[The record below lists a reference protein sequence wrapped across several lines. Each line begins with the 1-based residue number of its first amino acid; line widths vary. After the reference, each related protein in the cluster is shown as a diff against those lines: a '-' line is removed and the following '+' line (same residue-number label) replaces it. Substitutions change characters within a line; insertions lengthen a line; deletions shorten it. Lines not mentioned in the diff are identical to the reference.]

1 MKNLNHPK
9 VPNRSGIAL
18 RGIWYLL
25 LFLAILGLALFF
37 VSKLLFG
44 AALGMLLFAVLDLWA
59 AKKEAQKFSG
69 IQAESS
75 KDSFILTLKNPPPS
89 AKKIFPSEILFTAR
103 LRNLLTGEKRC
114 ESLSLTDG
122 KQAELSLGDSC
133 GKYILEG
140 NSLRSADL
148 LGLGAFTIR
157 TETFRAAA
165 VRLPKTV
172 KSEYEGFGTGMLDL
186 DGSVYDEYRAGF
198 DQSEVFEIRAYR
210 AGDKTA
216 QIHWKLSQ
224 KTDTLMLRQGSLPVK
239 NALLL
244 VLEAPQGKGK
254 QGSQAGRLARA
265 EAFPARVQDEDFP
278 ARAQAEDFPARAQCA
293 AARLFSLSESLA
305 EKGVQHH
312 IGYLASDAK
321 TLTITEISG
330 RESLTEHAGAILSSP
345 LYLGISA
352 AELYLQ
358 EKEQWEFSHVLVI
371 NDEEIR
377 EM

>member
-1 MKNLNHPK
+1 MKNRNHAK
-9 VPNRSGIAL
+9 LPNRPGIAL

-25 LFLAILGLALFF
+25 LFLAVVSLSLFF
-37 VSKLLFG
+37 ASKLLFG
-44 AALGMLLFAVLDLWA
+44 VALGMLLFAVLDLWA

-69 IQAESS
+69 IQVESS
-75 KDSFILTLKNPPPS
+75 KDSFILTLKKEQHS
-89 AKKIFPSEILFTAR
+89 AKIFPSEIVFTAVI
-103 LRNLLTGEKRC
+103 RNLLTGEERS
-114 ESLSLTDG
+114 ENLYLTDG

-133 GKYILEG
+133 GKYLMEG
-140 NSLRSADL
+140 SYFRSADL

-157 TETFRAAA
+157 IDGFRAAA
-165 VRLPKTV
+165 VRLPKTA
-172 KSEYEGFGTGMLDL
+172 KTEYEGFGTGMLDL

-198 DQSEVFEIRAYR
+198 DQSEVFEIRPYR
-210 AGDKTA
+210 PGDKTA

-244 VLEAPQGKGK
+244 ILEAPQGKEN
-254 QGSQAGRLARA
+254 SESAADLS
-265 EAFPARVQDEDFP
+265 E
-278 ARAQAEDFPARAQCA
+278 RAQRA

-321 TLTITEISG
+321 NLTITEISG

-358 EKEQWEFSHVLVI
+358 EKEQWEFSHVLII
-371 NDEEIR
+371 NDEEIQ

>member
-1 MKNLNHPK
+1 MKNRNHAK
-9 VPNRSGIAL
+9 LPNRPGIAL

-25 LFLAILGLALFF
+25 LFLAVVSLSLFF
-37 VSKLLFG
+37 ASKLLFG
-44 AALGMLLFAVLDLWA
+44 AVLGMLLFAVLDLWA

-69 IQAESS
+69 IQVESS
-75 KDSFILTLKNPPPS
+75 KDSFILTLKKEQHS
-89 AKKIFPSEILFTAR
+89 AKIFPSEIVFTAVI
-103 LRNLLTGEKRC
+103 RNLLTGEERS
-114 ESLSLTDG
+114 ENLSLTDG

-133 GKYILEG
+133 GKYVMEG
-140 NSLRSADL
+140 SYFRSADL

-157 TETFRAAA
+157 IDGFRAAA
-165 VRLPKTV
+165 VRLPKTA
-172 KSEYEGFGTGMLDL
+172 KTEYEGFGTGMLDL

-198 DQSEVFEIRAYR
+198 DQSEVFEIRPYR
-210 AGDKTA
+210 PGDKTA

-244 VLEAPQGKGK
+244 ILEAPQG
-254 QGSQAGRLARA
+254 QENSESAADLS
-265 EAFPARVQDEDFP
+265 E
-278 ARAQAEDFPARAQCA
+278 RAQRA

-321 TLTITEISG
+321 NLTITEISG

-352 AELYLQ
+352 TELYLQ
-358 EKEQWEFSHVLVI
+358 EKEQWEFSHVLII
-371 NDEEIR
+371 NDEEIQ

>member
-1 MKNLNHPK
+1 MKNRNHPK
-9 VPNRSGIAL
+9 VPNRPGIAL

-25 LFLAILGLALFF
+25 LFLVLLGISLFF
-37 VSKLLFG
+37 ASKLLFG

-75 KDSFILTLKNPPPS
+75 KDSFILTLKKEQHS
-89 AKKIFPSEILFTAR
+89 AKIFPSEILFTAR

-165 VRLPKTV
+165 VRLPKTA

-244 VLEAPQGKGK
+244 VLEAPQGN

-278 ARAQAEDFPARAQCA
+278 ARAQAEDFPARAQRA

-321 TLTITEISG
+321 NLTITEISG

-358 EKEQWEFSHVLVI
+358 EKEQWEFSHVLII
-371 NDEEIR
+371 NDEEIQ

>member
-1 MKNLNHPK
+1 MKNRNHPK
-9 VPNRSGIAL
+9 VPNRPGIAL

-25 LFLAILGLALFF
+25 LFLAVVSLSLFF
-37 VSKLLFG
+37 ASKILFG

-69 IQAESS
+69 IQVESS
-75 KDSFILTLKNPPPS
+75 KDSFILTLKKEQHS
-89 AKKIFPSEILFTAR
+89 AKIFPSEIVFTAVI
-103 LRNLLTGEKRC
+103 RNLLTGEERS
-114 ESLSLTDG
+114 ENLSLTDG
-122 KQAELSLGDSC
+122 NQAELSLGDSC
-133 GKYILEG
+133 GKYVMEG
-140 NSLRSADL
+140 SYFRSADL

-157 TETFRAAA
+157 IDGFRAAA
-165 VRLPKTV
+165 VRLPKTA
-172 KSEYEGFGTGMLDL
+172 KTEYEGFGTGMLDL

-198 DQSEVFEIRAYR
+198 DQSEVFEIRPYR
-210 AGDKTA
+210 PGDKTA

-244 VLEAPQGKGK
+244 ILEAPQGKEN
-254 QGSQAGRLARA
+254 SESAADLS
-265 EAFPARVQDEDFP
+265 E
-278 ARAQAEDFPARAQCA
+278 RAQRA

-321 TLTITEISG
+321 NLTITEISG

-358 EKEQWEFSHVLVI
+358 EKEQWEFSHVLII
-371 NDEEIR
+371 NDEEIQ

>member
-1 MKNLNHPK
+1 MKNRNHAK
-9 VPNRSGIAL
+9 LPNRPGIAL

-25 LFLAILGLALFF
+25 LFLAVVSLSLFF
-37 VSKLLFG
+37 ASKLLFG

-69 IQAESS
+69 IQVESS
-75 KDSFILTLKNPPPS
+75 KDSFILTLKKEQHS
-89 AKKIFPSEILFTAR
+89 AKIFPSEIVFTAVI
-103 LRNLLTGEKRC
+103 RNLLTGEERS
-114 ESLSLTDG
+114 ENLSLTDG
-122 KQAELSLGDSC
+122 KQAEISLGDSC
-133 GKYILEG
+133 GKYVMEG
-140 NSLRSADL
+140 SYFRSADL

-157 TETFRAAA
+157 IDGFRAAA
-165 VRLPKTV
+165 VRLPKTA
-172 KSEYEGFGTGMLDL
+172 KTEYEGFGTGMLDL

-198 DQSEVFEIRAYR
+198 DQSEVFEIRPYR
-210 AGDKTA
+210 PGDKTA

-244 VLEAPQGKGK
+244 ILEAPQGKEN
-254 QGSQAGRLARA
+254 SESAADLSERA
-265 EAFPARVQDEDFP
+265 PR
-278 ARAQAEDFPARAQCA
+278 A

-321 TLTITEISG
+321 NLTITEISG

-358 EKEQWEFSHVLVI
+358 EKEQWEFSHVLII
-371 NDEEIR
+371 NDEEIQ

>member
-1 MKNLNHPK
+1 MKNRNHAK
-9 VPNRSGIAL
+9 LPNRPGIAL

-25 LFLAILGLALFF
+25 LFLAVVSLSLFF
-37 VSKLLFG
+37 ASKLLFG
-44 AALGMLLFAVLDLWA
+44 VALGMLLFAVLDLWA

-69 IQAESS
+69 IQVESS
-75 KDSFILTLKNPPPS
+75 KDSFILTLKKEQHS
-89 AKKIFPSEILFTAR
+89 AKIFPSEIVFTAVI
-103 LRNLLTGEKRC
+103 RNLLTGEERS
-114 ESLSLTDG
+114 ENLSLTDG

-133 GKYILEG
+133 GKYVMEG
-140 NSLRSADL
+140 SYFRSADL

-157 TETFRAAA
+157 IDGFRAAA
-165 VRLPKTV
+165 VRLPKTA
-172 KSEYEGFGTGMLDL
+172 KTEYEGFGTGMLDL

-198 DQSEVFEIRAYR
+198 DQSEVFEIRPYR
-210 AGDKTA
+210 PGDKTA

-244 VLEAPQGKGK
+244 ILEAPQGKEN
-254 QGSQAGRLARA
+254 SESAADLS
-265 EAFPARVQDEDFP
+265 E
-278 ARAQAEDFPARAQCA
+278 RAQRA

-321 TLTITEISG
+321 NLTITEISG

-358 EKEQWEFSHVLVI
+358 EKEQWGFSHVLII
-371 NDEEIR
+371 NDEEIQ

>member
-1 MKNLNHPK
+1 MKNRNHAK
-9 VPNRSGIAL
+9 LPNRPGIAL

-25 LFLAILGLALFF
+25 LFLAVVSLSLFF
-37 VSKLLFG
+37 ASKLLFG

-69 IQAESS
+69 IQVESS
-75 KDSFILTLKNPPPS
+75 KDSFILTLKKEQHS
-89 AKKIFPSEILFTAR
+89 AKIFPSEIVFTAVI
-103 LRNLLTGEKRC
+103 RNLLTGEERS
-114 ESLSLTDG
+114 ENLSLTDG

-133 GKYILEG
+133 GKYVMEG
-140 NSLRSADL
+140 SYFRSADL

-157 TETFRAAA
+157 IDGFRAAA
-165 VRLPKTV
+165 VRLPKTA
-172 KSEYEGFGTGMLDL
+172 KTEYEGFGTGMLDL

-198 DQSEVFEIRAYR
+198 DQSEVFEIRPYR
-210 AGDKTA
+210 PGDKTA

-244 VLEAPQGKGK
+244 ILEAPQGKENSESAADLSERM
-254 QGSQAGRLARA
+254 QR
-265 EAFPARVQDEDFP
+265 
-278 ARAQAEDFPARAQCA
+278 A

-312 IGYLASDAK
+312 IGYLTSDAK

-358 EKEQWEFSHVLVI
+358 EKEQWEFSHVLVV

>member
-1 MKNLNHPK
+1 MKNRNHPK
-9 VPNRSGIAL
+9 VPNRPGIAL

-25 LFLAILGLALFF
+25 LFLAVVSLSLFF
-37 VSKLLFG
+37 ASKLLFG

-69 IQAESS
+69 IQVESS
-75 KDSFILTLKNPPPS
+75 KDSFILTLKKEQHS
-89 AKKIFPSEILFTAR
+89 AKIFPSEIVFTAVI
-103 LRNLLTGEKRC
+103 RNLLTGEERS
-114 ESLSLTDG
+114 ENLSLTDG

-133 GKYILEG
+133 GKYVMEG
-140 NSLRSADL
+140 SNFRSADI
-148 LGLGAFTIR
+148 LGLCSFAIR
-157 TETFRAAA
+157 TENFRAAA
-165 VRLPKTV
+165 VRLPKTA
-172 KSEYEGFGTGMLDL
+172 KTEYEGFGTGMLDL

-244 VLEAPQGKGK
+244 ILEAPQGKEN
-254 QGSQAGRLARA
+254 SESAADLS
-265 EAFPARVQDEDFP
+265 E
-278 ARAQAEDFPARAQCA
+278 RAQRA

-321 TLTITEISG
+321 NLTITEISG

-358 EKEQWEFSHVLVI
+358 EKEQWEFSHVLII
-371 NDEEIR
+371 NDEEIQ

>member
-1 MKNLNHPK
+1 MKNRNHAK
-9 VPNRSGIAL
+9 LPNRPGIAL

-25 LFLAILGLALFF
+25 LFLAVVSLSLFF
-37 VSKLLFG
+37 ASKLLFG

-69 IQAESS
+69 IQVESS
-75 KDSFILTLKNPPPS
+75 KDSFILTLKNPPRS
-89 AKKIFPSEILFTAR
+89 TKKIFSSEILFTAR
-103 LRNLLTGEKRC
+103 LRNLLTGEEHC
-114 ESLSLTDG
+114 ENLSLTDG
-122 KQAELSLGDSC
+122 KQAELFLGDSC
-133 GKYILEG
+133 GKYVMEG
-140 NSLRSADL
+140 SYFRSADL

-157 TETFRAAA
+157 IDGFRAAA
-165 VRLPKTV
+165 VRLPKTA
-172 KSEYEGFGTGMLDL
+172 KTEYEGFGTGMLDL

-198 DQSEVFEIRAYR
+198 DQSEVFEIRPYR

-244 VLEAPQGKGK
+244 LLEAPQ
-254 QGSQAGRLARA
+254 QGVDLS
-265 EAFPARVQDEDFP
+265 E
-278 ARAQAEDFPARAQCA
+278 RAQRA

>member
-1 MKNLNHPK
+1 MKNRNHAK
-9 VPNRSGIAL
+9 LPNRPGIAL

-25 LFLAILGLALFF
+25 LFLAVVSLSLFF
-37 VSKLLFG
+37 ASKLLFG
-44 AALGMLLFAVLDLWA
+44 VALGMLLFAVLDLWA

-69 IQAESS
+69 IQVESS
-75 KDSFILTLKNPPPS
+75 KDSFILTLKKEQHS
-89 AKKIFPSEILFTAR
+89 AKIFPSEIVFTAVI
-103 LRNLLTGEKRC
+103 RNLLTGEERS
-114 ESLSLTDG
+114 ENLSLTDG

-133 GKYILEG
+133 GKYVMEG
-140 NSLRSADL
+140 SYFRSADL

-157 TETFRAAA
+157 IDGFRAAA
-165 VRLPKTV
+165 VRLPKTA
-172 KSEYEGFGTGMLDL
+172 KTEYEGFGTGMLDL

-198 DQSEVFEIRAYR
+198 DQSEVFEIRPYR
-210 AGDKTA
+210 PGDKTA

-239 NALLL
+239 TALLL
-244 VLEAPQGKGK
+244 IPEAPLGKEN
-254 QGSQAGRLARA
+254 SERA
-265 EAFPARVQDEDFP
+265 ADLPE
-278 ARAQAEDFPARAQCA
+278 RAPRA

-321 TLTITEISG
+321 NLTITEISG

-358 EKEQWEFSHVLVI
+358 EKEQWEFSHVLII
-371 NDEEIR
+371 NDEEIQ

>member
-1 MKNLNHPK
+1 MKNRNHAK
-9 VPNRSGIAL
+9 LPNRPGIAL

-25 LFLAILGLALFF
+25 LFLAVVSLSLFF
-37 VSKLLFG
+37 ASKLLFG

-69 IQAESS
+69 IQVESS
-75 KDSFILTLKNPPPS
+75 KDSFILTLKKEQHS
-89 AKKIFPSEILFTAR
+89 AKIFPSEIVFTAVI
-103 LRNLLTGEKRC
+103 RNLLTGEERS
-114 ESLSLTDG
+114 ENLSLTDG

-133 GKYILEG
+133 GKYVMEG
-140 NSLRSADL
+140 SYFRSADL

-157 TETFRAAA
+157 IDGFRAAA
-165 VRLPKTV
+165 VRLPKTA
-172 KSEYEGFGTGMLDL
+172 KTEYEGFGTGMLDL

-198 DQSEVFEIRAYR
+198 DQSEVFEIRPYR
-210 AGDKTA
+210 PGDKTA

-244 VLEAPQGKGK
+244 VLEAPKGKGK
-254 QGSQAGRLARA
+254 SESAADLS
-265 EAFPARVQDEDFP
+265 ERVQ
-278 ARAQAEDFPARAQCA
+278 RA

-321 TLTITEISG
+321 NLTITEISG

-358 EKEQWEFSHVLVI
+358 EKEQWEFSHVLII
-371 NDEEIR
+371 NDEEIQ

>member
-1 MKNLNHPK
+1 MKNRNHAK
-9 VPNRSGIAL
+9 LPNRPGIAL

-25 LFLAILGLALFF
+25 LFLAVVSLSLFF
-37 VSKLLFG
+37 ASKLLFG

-69 IQAESS
+69 IQVESS
-75 KDSFILTLKNPPPS
+75 KDSFILTLKKEQHS
-89 AKKIFPSEILFTAR
+89 AKIFPSEIVFTAVI
-103 LRNLLTGEKRC
+103 RNLLTGEERS
-114 ESLSLTDG
+114 ENLSLTDG

-133 GKYILEG
+133 GKYVMEG
-140 NSLRSADL
+140 SYFRSADL

-157 TETFRAAA
+157 IDGFRAAA
-165 VRLPKTV
+165 VRLPKTA
-172 KSEYEGFGTGMLDL
+172 KTEYEGFGTGMLDL

-198 DQSEVFEIRAYR
+198 DQSEVFEIRPYR
-210 AGDKTA
+210 PGDKTA

-244 VLEAPQGKGK
+244 ILEAPQGKEN
-254 QGSQAGRLARA
+254 SESAADLS
-265 EAFPARVQDEDFP
+265 E
-278 ARAQAEDFPARAQCA
+278 RAQRA
-293 AARLFSLSESLA
+293 AARLVSLSESLA
-305 EKGVQHH
+305 EKAVQHH

-321 TLTITEISG
+321 NLTITEISG

-358 EKEQWEFSHVLVI
+358 EKEQWEFSHVLII
-371 NDEEIR
+371 NDEEIQ

>member
-1 MKNLNHPK
+1 MKNRNHPK
-9 VPNRSGIAL
+9 VPNRPGIAL

-25 LFLAILGLALFF
+25 LFLAVVSLSLFF
-37 VSKLLFG
+37 ASKLLFG

-69 IQAESS
+69 IQVESS
-75 KDSFILTLKNPPPS
+75 KDSFILTLKKEQHS
-89 AKKIFPSEILFTAR
+89 AKIFPSEIVFTAVI
-103 LRNLLTGEKRC
+103 RNLLTGEERS
-114 ESLSLTDG
+114 ENLSLTDG
-122 KQAELSLGDSC
+122 NQAELSLGDSC
-133 GKYILEG
+133 GKYVMEG
-140 NSLRSADL
+140 SYFRSADL

-157 TETFRAAA
+157 IDGFRAAA
-165 VRLPKTV
+165 VRLPKTA
-172 KSEYEGFGTGMLDL
+172 KTEYEGFGTGMLDL

-198 DQSEVFEIRAYR
+198 DQSEVFEIRPYR
-210 AGDKTA
+210 PGDKTA

-244 VLEAPQGKGK
+244 ILEAPQGKEN
-254 QGSQAGRLARA
+254 SESAADLS
-265 EAFPARVQDEDFP
+265 E
-278 ARAQAEDFPARAQCA
+278 RAQRA
-293 AARLFSLSESLA
+293 AARLFSLLESLA

-321 TLTITEISG
+321 NLTITEISG

-358 EKEQWEFSHVLVI
+358 EKEQWEFSHVLII
-371 NDEEIR
+371 NDEEIQ

>member
-1 MKNLNHPK
+1 MKNRNHAK
-9 VPNRSGIAL
+9 LPNRPGIAL

-25 LFLAILGLALFF
+25 LFLAVVSLSLFF
-37 VSKLLFG
+37 ASKILFG
-44 AALGMLLFAVLDLWA
+44 AALGMLLFAPLDLWA

-75 KDSFILTLKNPPPS
+75 KDSFILTLKKEQHS
-89 AKKIFPSEILFTAR
+89 AKIFPSEIVFTAVI
-103 LRNLLTGEKRC
+103 RNLLTGEERS
-114 ESLSLTDG
+114 ENLSLTDG

-133 GKYILEG
+133 GKYVMEG
-140 NSLRSADL
+140 SYFRSADL

-157 TETFRAAA
+157 IDGFRAAA
-165 VRLPKTV
+165 VRLPKTA
-172 KSEYEGFGTGMLDL
+172 KTEYEGFGTGMLDL

-198 DQSEVFEIRAYR
+198 DQSEVFEIRPYR
-210 AGDKTA
+210 PGDKTA

-244 VLEAPQGKGK
+244 ILEAPQGKEN
-254 QGSQAGRLARA
+254 SESAADLS
-265 EAFPARVQDEDFP
+265 E
-278 ARAQAEDFPARAQCA
+278 RAQRA

-321 TLTITEISG
+321 NLTITEISG

-358 EKEQWEFSHVLVI
+358 EKEQWEFSHVLII
-371 NDEEIR
+371 NDEEIQ

>member
-1 MKNLNHPK
+1 MKNRNHAK
-9 VPNRSGIAL
+9 LPNRPGIAL

-25 LFLAILGLALFF
+25 LFLVLLGISLFF
-37 VSKLLFG
+37 ASKLLFG

-69 IQAESS
+69 IQVESS
-75 KDSFILTLKNPPPS
+75 KDSFILTLKKEQHS
-89 AKKIFPSEILFTAR
+89 AKIFPSEIVFTAVI
-103 LRNLLTGEKRC
+103 RNLLTGEERS
-114 ESLSLTDG
+114 ENLSLTDG

-133 GKYILEG
+133 GKYVMEG
-140 NSLRSADL
+140 SYFRSADL

-157 TETFRAAA
+157 IDGFRAAA
-165 VRLPKTV
+165 VRLPKTA
-172 KSEYEGFGTGMLDL
+172 KTEYEGFGTGMLDL

-198 DQSEVFEIRAYR
+198 DQSEVFEIRPYR
-210 AGDKTA
+210 PGDKTA

-244 VLEAPQGKGK
+244 ILEAPQGKEN
-254 QGSQAGRLARA
+254 SESAADLS
-265 EAFPARVQDEDFP
+265 E
-278 ARAQAEDFPARAQCA
+278 RAQRA
-293 AARLFSLSESLA
+293 AATLFSLSESLA

-321 TLTITEISG
+321 NLTITEISG

-358 EKEQWEFSHVLVI
+358 EKEQWEFSHVLII
-371 NDEEIR
+371 NDEEIQ

>member
-1 MKNLNHPK
+1 MKNRNHPK
-9 VPNRSGIAL
+9 VLNRPGIAL

-25 LFLAILGLALFF
+25 LFLAVVSLSLFF
-37 VSKLLFG
+37 ASKILFG

-75 KDSFILTLKNPPPS
+75 KDSFILTLKNPPRS
-89 AKKIFPSEILFTAR
+89 TKKIFSSEILFTAR
-103 LRNLLTGEKRC
+103 LRNLLTGEGHC
-114 ESLSLTDG
+114 ENLSLTDG

-133 GKYILEG
+133 GKYVMEG
-140 NSLRSADL
+140 SYFRSADL

-157 TETFRAAA
+157 IDGFRAAA
-165 VRLPKTV
+165 VRLPKTA
-172 KSEYEGFGTGMLDL
+172 KTEYEGFGTGMLDL

-198 DQSEVFEIRAYR
+198 DQSEVFEIRPYR
-210 AGDKTA
+210 PGDKTA

-244 VLEAPQGKGK
+244 ILEAPQGK
-254 QGSQAGRLARA
+254 QGSQAGRPARA
-265 EAFPARVQDEDFP
+265 EAFPVRVQDEDFP
-278 ARAQAEDFPARAQCA
+278 ARAQAENFPARVQRA
-293 AARLFSLSESLA
+293 AAGLFSLSESLA

-321 TLTITEISG
+321 NLTITEISG

-358 EKEQWEFSHVLVI
+358 EKEQWEFSHVLII
-371 NDEEIR
+371 NDEEIQ

>member
-1 MKNLNHPK
+1 MKNRNHPK
-9 VPNRSGIAL
+9 VPNRPGIAL

-114 ESLSLTDG
+114 KSLSLTDG

-265 EAFPARVQDEDFP
+265 EAFPAR
-278 ARAQAEDFPARAQCA
+278 AQRA

-321 TLTITEISG
+321 NLTITEISG

-358 EKEQWEFSHVLVI
+358 EKEQWEFSHVLII
-371 NDEEIR
+371 NDEEIQ

>member
-1 MKNLNHPK
+1 MKNRNHPK
-9 VPNRSGIAL
+9 VPNRPGIAL

-25 LFLAILGLALFF
+25 LFLVLLGISLFF
-37 VSKLLFG
+37 ASKLLFG

-75 KDSFILTLKNPPPS
+75 KDSFILTLKKEQHS
-89 AKKIFPSEILFTAR
+89 AKIFPSEILFTAR

-165 VRLPKTV
+165 VRLPKTA

-244 VLEAPQGKGK
+244 ILEAPQGKEN
-254 QGSQAGRLARA
+254 SESAADLS
-265 EAFPARVQDEDFP
+265 E
-278 ARAQAEDFPARAQCA
+278 RAQRA

-321 TLTITEISG
+321 NLTITEISG

-358 EKEQWEFSHVLVI
+358 EKEQWEFSHVLII
-371 NDEEIR
+371 NDEEIQ

>member
-1 MKNLNHPK
+1 MKNRNHAK
-9 VPNRSGIAL
+9 LPNRPGIAL

-25 LFLAILGLALFF
+25 LFLVLLGISLFF
-37 VSKLLFG
+37 ASKLLFG

-69 IQAESS
+69 IQVESS
-75 KDSFILTLKNPPPS
+75 KDSFILTLKKEQHS
-89 AKKIFPSEILFTAR
+89 AKIFPSEIVFTAVI
-103 LRNLLTGEKRC
+103 RNLLTGEERS
-114 ESLSLTDG
+114 ENLSLTDG

-133 GKYILEG
+133 GKYVMEG
-140 NSLRSADL
+140 SYFRSADL

-157 TETFRAAA
+157 IDGFRAAA
-165 VRLPKTV
+165 VRLPKTA
-172 KSEYEGFGTGMLDL
+172 KTEYEGFGTGMLDL

-198 DQSEVFEIRAYR
+198 DQSEVFEIRPYR
-210 AGDKTA
+210 PGDKTA

-244 VLEAPQGKGK
+244 ILEAPQGKEN
-254 QGSQAGRLARA
+254 SESAADLS
-265 EAFPARVQDEDFP
+265 E
-278 ARAQAEDFPARAQCA
+278 RAQRA

-321 TLTITEISG
+321 NLTITEISG

-358 EKEQWEFSHVLVI
+358 EKEQWEFSHVLII
-371 NDEEIR
+371 NDEEIQ

>member
-1 MKNLNHPK
+1 MKNRNHPK
-9 VPNRSGIAL
+9 VPNRPGIAL

-25 LFLAILGLALFF
+25 LFLVLLGISLFF
-37 VSKLLFG
+37 ASKILFG

-75 KDSFILTLKNPPPS
+75 KDSFILTLKKEQHS
-89 AKKIFPSEILFTAR
+89 AKIFPSEIVFTAVI
-103 LRNLLTGEKRC
+103 RNLLTGEERS
-114 ESLSLTDG
+114 ENLSLTDG

-133 GKYILEG
+133 GKYVMEG
-140 NSLRSADL
+140 SYFRSADL

-157 TETFRAAA
+157 IDGFRAAA
-165 VRLPKTV
+165 VRLPKTA
-172 KSEYEGFGTGMLDL
+172 KTEYEGFGTGMLDL
-186 DGSVYDEYRAGF
+186 DGSIYDEYRAGF

-210 AGDKTA
+210 PGDKTA

-244 VLEAPQGKGK
+244 ILEAPQGN

-278 ARAQAEDFPARAQCA
+278 ARAQAEDFPARAQRA

-321 TLTITEISG
+321 NLTITEISG

-358 EKEQWEFSHVLVI
+358 EKEQWEFSHVLII
-371 NDEEIR
+371 NDEETQ

>member
-1 MKNLNHPK
+1 MKNRNHAK
-9 VPNRSGIAL
+9 LPNRPGIAL

-25 LFLAILGLALFF
+25 LFLAVVSLSLFF
-37 VSKLLFG
+37 ASKLLFG

-69 IQAESS
+69 IQVESS
-75 KDSFILTLKNPPPS
+75 KDSFILTLKKEQHS
-89 AKKIFPSEILFTAR
+89 AKIFPSEIVFTAVI
-103 LRNLLTGEKRC
+103 RNLLTGEERS
-114 ESLSLTDG
+114 ENLSLTDG

-133 GKYILEG
+133 GKYVMEG
-140 NSLRSADL
+140 SYFRSADL

-157 TETFRAAA
+157 IDGFRAAA
-165 VRLPKTV
+165 VRLPKTA
-172 KSEYEGFGTGMLDL
+172 KTEYEGFGTGMLDL
-186 DGSVYDEYRAGF
+186 DGSVYDEYCAGF
-198 DQSEVFEIRAYR
+198 DQSEVFEIRPYR
-210 AGDKTA
+210 PGDKTA

-244 VLEAPQGKGK
+244 ILEAPQGKEN
-254 QGSQAGRLARA
+254 SESVADLS
-265 EAFPARVQDEDFP
+265 E
-278 ARAQAEDFPARAQCA
+278 RAQRA

-321 TLTITEISG
+321 NLTITEISG

-358 EKEQWEFSHVLVI
+358 EKEQWEFSHVLII
-371 NDEEIR
+371 NDEEIQ

>member
-1 MKNLNHPK
+1 MKNRNHAK
-9 VPNRSGIAL
+9 LPNRPGIAL

-25 LFLAILGLALFF
+25 LFLAVVSLSLFF
-37 VSKLLFG
+37 ASKLLFG

-69 IQAESS
+69 IQVESS
-75 KDSFILTLKNPPPS
+75 KDSFILTLKKEQHS
-89 AKKIFPSEILFTAR
+89 AKIFPSEIVFTAVI
-103 LRNLLTGEKRC
+103 RNLLTGEERS
-114 ESLSLTDG
+114 ENLSLTDG

-133 GKYILEG
+133 GKYVMEG
-140 NSLRSADL
+140 SYFRSADL

-157 TETFRAAA
+157 MDGFRAAA
-165 VRLPKTV
+165 VRLPKTA
-172 KSEYEGFGTGMLDL
+172 KTEYEGFGTGMLDL

-198 DQSEVFEIRAYR
+198 DQSEVFEIRPYR
-210 AGDKTA
+210 PGDKTA

-244 VLEAPQGKGK
+244 VLEAPQGN

-278 ARAQAEDFPARAQCA
+278 ARAQAEDFPARAQRA

-321 TLTITEISG
+321 NLTITEISG

-358 EKEQWEFSHVLVI
+358 EKEQWEFSHVLII
-371 NDEEIR
+371 NDEETQ

>member
-1 MKNLNHPK
+1 MKNRNHAK
-9 VPNRSGIAL
+9 LPNRPGIAL

-25 LFLAILGLALFF
+25 LFLVLLGISLFF
-37 VSKLLFG
+37 ASKLLFG

-75 KDSFILTLKNPPPS
+75 KDSFILTLKKEQHS
-89 AKKIFPSEILFTAR
+89 AKIFPSEILFTAR

-157 TETFRAAA
+157 IDGFRAAA
-165 VRLPKTV
+165 VRLPKTA
-172 KSEYEGFGTGMLDL
+172 KTEYEGFGTGMLDL

-198 DQSEVFEIRAYR
+198 DQSEVFEIRPYR
-210 AGDKTA
+210 PGDKTA

-244 VLEAPQGKGK
+244 ILEAPQGKEN
-254 QGSQAGRLARA
+254 SESAADLS
-265 EAFPARVQDEDFP
+265 E
-278 ARAQAEDFPARAQCA
+278 RAQRA

-321 TLTITEISG
+321 NLTITEISG

-345 LYLGISA
+345 IYLGISA

-358 EKEQWEFSHVLVI
+358 EKEQWEFSHVLII
-371 NDEEIR
+371 NDEEIQ

>member
-1 MKNLNHPK
+1 
-9 VPNRSGIAL
+9 
-18 RGIWYLL
+18 
-25 LFLAILGLALFF
+25 
-37 VSKLLFG
+37 
-44 AALGMLLFAVLDLWA
+44 MLLFAVLDLWA

-69 IQAESS
+69 IQVESS

-103 LRNLLTGEKRC
+103 LRNLLTGEERS

-122 KQAELSLGDSC
+122 KRAELSLGDSC

-165 VRLPKTV
+165 VRLPKTA
-172 KSEYEGFGTGMLDL
+172 KTEYEGFGTGMLDL

-244 VLEAPQGKGK
+244 ILEAPQGKGK
-254 QGSQAGRLARA
+254 QGSQA
-265 EAFPARVQDEDFP
+265 EDFP
-278 ARAQAEDFPARAQCA
+278 ARAQRA

-321 TLTITEISG
+321 NLTITEISG

-345 LYLGISA
+345 LYLAISA

-358 EKEQWEFSHVLVI
+358 EKEQWEFSHVLII
-371 NDEEIR
+371 NDEEIQ

>member
-1 MKNLNHPK
+1 MKNRNHPK
-9 VPNRSGIAL
+9 VPNRL
-18 RGIWYLL
+18 RGLWYLL
-25 LFLAILGLALFF
+25 LFFALLGISLFF
-37 VSKLLFG
+37 ASKLLFG

-69 IQAESS
+69 IQAETS
-75 KDSFILTLKNPPPS
+75 KDSFILTLKKEQHS
-89 AKKIFPSEILFTAR
+89 VKKIFPGEIVLTASI
-103 LRNLLTGEKRC
+103 RNLLTGEERC
-114 ESLSLTDG
+114 ERLSLTDG
-122 KQAELSLGDSC
+122 KQAELLLGDSC
-133 GKYILEG
+133 GKYVMEG
-140 NSLRSADL
+140 SNLRSADL
-148 LGLGAFTIR
+148 LGLGSFIVQA
-157 TETFRAAA
+157 EPFRAVA
-165 VRLPKTV
+165 VRLPKTT
-172 KSEYEGFGTGMLDL
+172 KTEYDGFGTGMLDL

-198 DQSEVFEIRAYR
+198 DQSEVFEIRPYR

-244 VLEAPQGKGK
+244 VLEAPQGG
-254 QGSQAGRLARA
+254 G
-265 EAFPARVQDEDFP
+265 DFSE
-278 ARAQAEDFPARAQCA
+278 RAQRA

-321 TLTITEISG
+321 NLTITEISG

-358 EKEQWEFSHVLVI
+358 EKEQWEFSHVLII
-371 NDEEIR
+371 NDEEIQ

>member
-1 MKNLNHPK
+1 MKNRNHPK
-9 VPNRSGIAL
+9 VPNRPGIAL

-25 LFLAILGLALFF
+25 LFLVLLGISLFF
-37 VSKLLFG
+37 ASKLLFG

-69 IQAESS
+69 IQVESS
-75 KDSFILTLKNPPPS
+75 KDSFILTLKKEQHS
-89 AKKIFPSEILFTAR
+89 AKIFPSEIVFTAVI
-103 LRNLLTGEKRC
+103 RNLLTGEERS
-114 ESLSLTDG
+114 ENLSLTDG

-133 GKYILEG
+133 GKYVMEG
-140 NSLRSADL
+140 SYFRSADL

-157 TETFRAAA
+157 IDGFRAAA
-165 VRLPKTV
+165 VRLPKTA
-172 KSEYEGFGTGMLDL
+172 KTEYEGFGTGMLDL
-186 DGSVYDEYRAGF
+186 DGSIYDEYRAGF

-210 AGDKTA
+210 PGDKTA

-244 VLEAPQGKGK
+244 VLEAPQGN

-278 ARAQAEDFPARAQCA
+278 ARAQAEDFPARAQRA

-321 TLTITEISG
+321 NLTITEISG

-358 EKEQWEFSHVLVI
+358 EKEQWEFSHVLII
-371 NDEEIR
+371 NDEETQ

>member
-1 MKNLNHPK
+1 MKNRNHAK
-9 VPNRSGIAL
+9 LPNRPGIAL

-25 LFLAILGLALFF
+25 LFLAVVSLSLFF
-37 VSKLLFG
+37 ASKLLFG

-69 IQAESS
+69 IQVESS

-122 KQAELSLGDSC
+122 KRAELSLGDSC

-165 VRLPKTV
+165 VRLPKTA
-172 KSEYEGFGTGMLDL
+172 KTEYEGFGTGMLDL

-244 VLEAPQGKGK
+244 ILEAPQGKGK
-254 QGSQAGRLARA
+254 QGSQA
-265 EAFPARVQDEDFP
+265 EDFP
-278 ARAQAEDFPARAQCA
+278 ARAQRA

-321 TLTITEISG
+321 NLTITEISG

-358 EKEQWEFSHVLVI
+358 EKEQWEFSHVLII
-371 NDEEIR
+371 NDEEIQ

>member
-1 MKNLNHPK
+1 MKNRNHPK
-9 VPNRSGIAL
+9 VPNRPGIAL

-25 LFLAILGLALFF
+25 LFLVLLGISLFF
-37 VSKLLFG
+37 ASKLLFG

-75 KDSFILTLKNPPPS
+75 KDSFILTLKKEQHS
-89 AKKIFPSEILFTAR
+89 AKIFPSEILFTAR

-165 VRLPKTV
+165 VRLPKTA

-244 VLEAPQGKGK
+244 VLEAPQGN
-254 QGSQAGRLARA
+254 QGSQAGRLACA

-278 ARAQAEDFPARAQCA
+278 ARAQAEDFPARAQRA

-321 TLTITEISG
+321 NLTITEISG

-358 EKEQWEFSHVLVI
+358 EKEQWEFSHVLII
-371 NDEEIR
+371 NDEEIQ

>member
-1 MKNLNHPK
+1 MKNRNHAK
-9 VPNRSGIAL
+9 LPNRPGIAL

-25 LFLAILGLALFF
+25 LFLAVVSLSLFF
-37 VSKLLFG
+37 ASKLLFG

-69 IQAESS
+69 IQVESS
-75 KDSFILTLKNPPPS
+75 KDSFILTLKKEQHS
-89 AKKIFPSEILFTAR
+89 AKIFPSEIVFTAVI
-103 LRNLLTGEKRC
+103 RNLLTGEERS
-114 ESLSLTDG
+114 ENLSLTDG

-133 GKYILEG
+133 GKYVMEG
-140 NSLRSADL
+140 SYFRSADL

-157 TETFRAAA
+157 IDGFRAAA
-165 VRLPKTV
+165 VRLPKTA
-172 KSEYEGFGTGMLDL
+172 KTEYEGFGTGMLDL

-198 DQSEVFEIRAYR
+198 DQSEVFEIRPYR
-210 AGDKTA
+210 PGDKTA

-244 VLEAPQGKGK
+244 ILEAPQGKEN
-254 QGSQAGRLARA
+254 SESAADLS
-265 EAFPARVQDEDFP
+265 E
-278 ARAQAEDFPARAQCA
+278 RAQRA
-293 AARLFSLSESLA
+293 AASLA

-321 TLTITEISG
+321 NLTITEISG

-358 EKEQWEFSHVLVI
+358 EKEQWEFSHVLII
-371 NDEEIR
+371 NDEEIQ

>member
-1 MKNLNHPK
+1 MKNRNHAK
-9 VPNRSGIAL
+9 LPNRPGITL

-25 LFLAILGLALFF
+25 LFLAVVSLSLFF
-37 VSKLLFG
+37 ASKLLFG

-69 IQAESS
+69 IQVESS
-75 KDSFILTLKNPPPS
+75 KDSFILTLKKEQHS
-89 AKKIFPSEILFTAR
+89 AKIFPSEIVFTAVI
-103 LRNLLTGEKRC
+103 RNLLTGEERS
-114 ESLSLTDG
+114 ENLSLTDG

-133 GKYILEG
+133 GKYVMEG
-140 NSLRSADL
+140 SYFRSADL

-157 TETFRAAA
+157 IDGFRAAA
-165 VRLPKTV
+165 VRLPKTA
-172 KSEYEGFGTGMLDL
+172 KTEYEGFGTGMLDL

-198 DQSEVFEIRAYR
+198 DQSEVFEIRPYR
-210 AGDKTA
+210 PGDKTA

-244 VLEAPQGKGK
+244 VLEAPQGK
-254 QGSQAGRLARA
+254 QGSQAGRPARA
-265 EAFPARVQDEDFP
+265 EAFPVRVQDEDFP
-278 ARAQAEDFPARAQCA
+278 ARAQAENFPARAQRA
-293 AARLFSLSESLA
+293 AAGLFSLSESLA

-330 RESLTEHAGAILSSP
+330 HESLTEHAGAILSSP

-358 EKEQWEFSHVLVI
+358 EKEQWEFSHVLII
-371 NDEEIR
+371 NDEETQ

>member
-1 MKNLNHPK
+1 MKNRNHPK
-9 VPNRSGIAL
+9 VLNRPGIAL

-25 LFLAILGLALFF
+25 LFLAVVSLSLFF
-37 VSKLLFG
+37 ASKILFG
-44 AALGMLLFAVLDLWA
+44 AALGMLLFAPLDLWA

-75 KDSFILTLKNPPPS
+75 KDSFILTLKKEQHS
-89 AKKIFPSEILFTAR
+89 AKIFPSEIVFTSVI
-103 LRNLLTGEKRC
+103 RNLLTGEERS
-114 ESLSLTDG
+114 ENLSLTDG

-133 GKYILEG
+133 GKYVMEG
-140 NSLRSADL
+140 SYFRSADL

-157 TETFRAAA
+157 IDGFRAAA
-165 VRLPKTV
+165 VRLPKTA
-172 KSEYEGFGTGMLDL
+172 KTEYEGFGTGMLDL

-198 DQSEVFEIRAYR
+198 DQSEVFEIRPYR
-210 AGDKTA
+210 PGDKTA

-244 VLEAPQGKGK
+244 ILEAPQGK
-254 QGSQAGRLARA
+254 QGSQAGRPARA
-265 EAFPARVQDEDFP
+265 EAFPVRVQDEDFP
-278 ARAQAEDFPARAQCA
+278 ARAQAENFPARAQRA
-293 AARLFSLSESLA
+293 AARLFSLSESLV

-321 TLTITEISG
+321 NLTITEISG

-358 EKEQWEFSHVLVI
+358 EKEQWEFSHVLII
-371 NDEEIR
+371 NDEEIQ

>member
-1 MKNLNHPK
+1 MKNRNHAK
-9 VPNRSGIAL
+9 LPNRPGIAL

-25 LFLAILGLALFF
+25 LFLAVVSLSLFF
-37 VSKLLFG
+37 ASKLLFG

-69 IQAESS
+69 IQVESS
-75 KDSFILTLKNPPPS
+75 KDSFILTLKKEQHS
-89 AKKIFPSEILFTAR
+89 AKIFPSEIVFTAVI
-103 LRNLLTGEKRC
+103 RNLLTGEERS
-114 ESLSLTDG
+114 ENLSLTDG

-133 GKYILEG
+133 GKYVMEG
-140 NSLRSADL
+140 SYFRSADL

-157 TETFRAAA
+157 IDGFRAAA
-165 VRLPKTV
+165 VRLPKTA
-172 KSEYEGFGTGMLDL
+172 KTEYEGFGTGMLDL
-186 DGSVYDEYRAGF
+186 DGSIYDEYRAGF

-244 VLEAPQGKGK
+244 ILEAPQGKEN
-254 QGSQAGRLARA
+254 SESAADLS
-265 EAFPARVQDEDFP
+265 E
-278 ARAQAEDFPARAQCA
+278 RAQRA

-321 TLTITEISG
+321 NLTITEISG

-358 EKEQWEFSHVLVI
+358 EKEQWEFSHVLII
-371 NDEEIR
+371 NDEEIQ

>member
-1 MKNLNHPK
+1 MKNRNHAK
-9 VPNRSGIAL
+9 LPNRPGIAL

-25 LFLAILGLALFF
+25 LFLAVVSLSLFF
-37 VSKLLFG
+37 ASKLLFG
-44 AALGMLLFAVLDLWA
+44 AVLGMLLFAVLDLWA

-69 IQAESS
+69 IQVESS
-75 KDSFILTLKNPPPS
+75 KDSFILTLKKEQHS
-89 AKKIFPSEILFTAR
+89 AKIFPSEIVFTAVI
-103 LRNLLTGEKRC
+103 RNLLTGEERS
-114 ESLSLTDG
+114 ENLSLTDG

-133 GKYILEG
+133 GKYVMEG
-140 NSLRSADL
+140 SYFRSADL

-157 TETFRAAA
+157 IDGFRAAA
-165 VRLPKTV
+165 VRLPKTA
-172 KSEYEGFGTGMLDL
+172 KTEYEGFGTGMLDL

-198 DQSEVFEIRAYR
+198 DQSEVFEIRPYR
-210 AGDKTA
+210 PGDKTA

-244 VLEAPQGKGK
+244 ILEAPQGKEN
-254 QGSQAGRLARA
+254 SESAADLS
-265 EAFPARVQDEDFP
+265 E
-278 ARAQAEDFPARAQCA
+278 RAQRA

-321 TLTITEISG
+321 NLTITEISG

-358 EKEQWEFSHVLVI
+358 EKEQWECSHVLII
-371 NDEEIR
+371 NDEEIQ

>member
-1 MKNLNHPK
+1 MKNRNHAK
-9 VPNRSGIAL
+9 LPNRPGIAL

-25 LFLAILGLALFF
+25 LFLAVVSLSLFF
-37 VSKLLFG
+37 ASKLLFG

-69 IQAESS
+69 IQVESS
-75 KDSFILTLKNPPPS
+75 KDSFILTLKKEQHS
-89 AKKIFPSEILFTAR
+89 AKIFPSEIVFTAVI
-103 LRNLLTGEKRC
+103 RNLLTGEERS
-114 ESLSLTDG
+114 ENLSLTDG

-133 GKYILEG
+133 GKYVMEG
-140 NSLRSADL
+140 SYFRSADL

-157 TETFRAAA
+157 IDGFRAAA
-165 VRLPKTV
+165 VRLPKTA
-172 KSEYEGFGTGMLDL
+172 KTEYEGFGTGMLDL
-186 DGSVYDEYRAGF
+186 DGSIYDEYRAGF

-244 VLEAPQGKGK
+244 ILEAPQGK
-254 QGSQAGRLARA
+254 QGPQAGRPARA
-265 EAFPARVQDEDFP
+265 EAFPVRVQDEDFP
-278 ARAQAEDFPARAQCA
+278 ARAQAENFPARAQRA
-293 AARLFSLSESLA
+293 AAGLFSLSESLA

-358 EKEQWEFSHVLVI
+358 EKEQWEFSHVLII
-371 NDEEIR
+371 NDEEIQ